1 MKRIFMASLAVAAA
15 LSLTSC
21 DFLAELLELVED
33 EVDKAAYVDQ
43 WKNLVNETEY
53 NAVVDGN
60 TLTYG
65 SHKYTIVQE
74 IDLETTEF
82 KQPTASVTFTNVPSG
97 LTEFTA
103 VYANLLGKS
112 LAGTAAM
119 IPMAMEIYAR
129 DAKTGEECLALL
141 CNGSST
147 VSEIVRT
154 LKTKIVPSEYS
165 PENDQY
171 IQRYLP
177 AAVLKGATPA
187 NAYKPDTPYTV
198 ELTMSPN
205 GVVEAPLMGGVVT
218 YMYILASGG
227 WDTFQRGVEIFFD
240 TSTNNPYEVFK
251 VSNCA
256 SCYAQCKNIQGTW
269 AGLK

>member
-53 NAVVDGN
+53 NAVVNGN

-65 SHKYTIVQE
+65 SHTYTVKQE

-82 KQPTASVTFTNVPSG
+82 KKPTASVTFTNVPSG
-97 LTEFTA
+97 YTEFEA
-103 VYANLLGKS
+103 VYNGLLGQT

-129 DAKTGEECLALL
+129 DPDTGQRCFTLL
-141 CNGSST
+141 CNGTAT
-147 VSEIVRT
+147 VTEILRV
-154 LKTKIVPSEYS
+154 LKTKFIPSTYS
-165 PENDQY
+165 SNDDAY
-171 IQRYLP
+171 IQRFLP
-177 AAVLKGATPA
+177 AVSLKGALPSK
-187 NAYKPDTPYTV
+187 AYAPSTPYTV

-205 GVVEAPLMGGVVT
+205 GVAASDMAGGDVV
-218 YMYILASGG
+218 YMYILSEENGG
-227 WDTFQRGVEIFFD
+227 WDTYQCSVSILMPANAD
-240 TSTNNPYEVFK
+240 HFK
-251 VSNCA
+251 VFDCA
-256 SCYAQCKNIQGTW
+256 ACYVQCKNIQGTW